1 MPVITIQESAGRT
14 SDQRRKLVARI
25 TDAFREAYGLEPS
38 TVTIFFQPYRDDE
51 WGKDGKLHT
60 DRVAAKEPSTAADRV
75 PVRQEKVSS
84 GKS

>member
-1 MPVITIQESAGRT
+1 MPVITIQESTGRT

-38 TVTIFFQPYRDDE
+38 AVTIFFQPYRDDE

-60 DRVAAKEPSTAADRV
+60 DRVAVKV
-75 PVRQEKVSS
+75 PLR
-84 GKS
+84 